1 MEKLKLVI
9 LTSKDSWL
17 YKKRKKFI
25 TNKLKKFSS
34 KIKIITNHKNL
45 KKSYQCLL
53 ILSYFKI
60 IPKRYLNLSNYNLVV
75 HESDLPKG
83 RGFSPLFWQIL
94 NGKKVITSTILEANE
109 KMDEGNYYFKKK
121 FYYPPYFFFSEI
133 KQMQLENAIILI
145 KKVISKILN
154 GKKIPTYKQKGRPTY
169 FRRRVKE
176 DSEINKNLSL
186 KKQINL
192 LRIIDNENWPGF
204 IKNEGKKIYLYIKK
218 IN

>member
-1 MEKLKLVI
+1 MKKLNLVI
-9 LTSKDSWL
+9 LTSKNSWL
-17 YKKRKKFI
+17 FKKRKKFI
-25 TNKLKKFSS
+25 IDRLKKFSS
-34 KIKIITNHKNL
+34 KIKIITNHENL
-45 KKSYQCLL
+45 KKGYQCLL

-60 IPKRYLNLSNYNLVV
+60 IPKRYLNLSNYNLIV

-94 NGKKVITSTILEANE
+94 NGKKVITSTILEADE
-109 KMDEGNYYFKKK
+109 KMDEGDYYFKKK
-121 FYYPPYFFFSEI
+121 FYYPPNIFFSEI

-145 KKVISKILN
+145 KKVIRKILSD
-154 GKKIPTYKQKGRPTY
+154 KKIKTHKQKGLPTY
-169 FRRRVKE
+169 FRRRIKE
-176 DSEINKNLSL
+176 DSEISKNLSL

-204 IKNEGKKIYLYIKK
+204 IKNKGEKIYLYIEK